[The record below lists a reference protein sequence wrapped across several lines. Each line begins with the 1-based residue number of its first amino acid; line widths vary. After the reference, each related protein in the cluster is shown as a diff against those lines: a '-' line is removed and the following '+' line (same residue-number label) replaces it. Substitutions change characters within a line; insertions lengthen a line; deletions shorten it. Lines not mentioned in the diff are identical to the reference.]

1 VSAEGLSIS
10 DVASRSGVPA
20 STLRYYED
28 IKLLSAPP
36 RISGRR
42 RYDASV
48 LDRLVVITTA
58 RRAGFTLAE
67 VRDLLDSMT
76 TGTAP
81 SGSWRAM
88 AARKLPEVDALIKR
102 LGTVRL
108 LLEGVAACQCRDLA
122 QCATL
127 LRGCDEGQN
136 GSWPGPEAPG
146 RAEAG
151 FRRGA

>member
-1 VSAEGLSIS
+1 MSTEGLSIS

-42 RYDASV
+42 RYDESV

-58 RRAGFTLAE
+58 RHAGFTLAE
-67 VRDLLDSMT
+67 VRDLLDSMA
-76 TGTAP
+76 TGTTP
-81 SGSWRAM
+81 SGWAAM

-127 LRGCDEGQN
+127 LRGCDGGQD
-136 GSWPGPEAPG
+136 GSWPGPEPSG

-151 FRRGA
+151 VGRGA